1 MEEDEYEAWVELA
14 ESSQVMTAADGNS
27 VILGVGHIGIHL
39 RHRREIG
46 RLSVQPTMIMSFCL
60 RQLKSSFEKSSH
72 RFSKIPAFT
81 LSVKE

>member
-1 MEEDEYEAWVELA
+1 MLFRSAEEPDVEEDEYEAWVELA

-46 RLSVQPTMIMSFCL
+46 RLSV
-60 RQLKSSFEKSSH
+60 
-72 RFSKIPAFT
+72 
-81 LSVKE
+81 

>member
-14 ESSQVMTAADGNS
+14 EISQVLTAADGNS

-46 RLSVQPTMIMSFCL
+46 RLSV
-60 RQLKSSFEKSSH
+60 
-72 RFSKIPAFT
+72 
-81 LSVKE
+81 